1 MATFKRG
8 IFDSDLGNYK
18 LIDGEVHALEGVVNK
33 IGATVE
39 KLSGTAN
46 EALNTADAALNK
58 VDAFGVKLDA
68 FGTKLDMFEAVQGVS
83 DGAGIAG
90 DTAALVGDVA
100 EVAGDSD
107 KIMAICIVASA
118 VAVTVMVG
126 FIAFCFYQGIKHG
139 KEEERNSSPA
149 DQGVQKKNQESNEPF
164 ESDFSISDIHI
175 SSPMKHTFHQPQ
187 QSPIPSF

>member
-1 MATFKRG
+1 MADLKSW
-8 IFDSDLGNYK
+8 FDRPNIENVDR
-18 LIDGEVHALEGVVNK
+18 EVHALEDTVNK

-68 FGTKLDMFEAVQGVS
+68 FGTKLDMFEAAQGAS

-90 DTAALVGDVA
+90 DTAALVGNAA
-100 EVAGDSD
+100 ETIGDSD
-107 KIMAICIVASA
+107 KIMLYCATASA
-118 VAVTVMVG
+118 LAVAFTVG
-126 FIAFCFYQGIKHG
+126 FVLFCFYQGIKHG

-149 DQGVQKKNQESNEPF
+149 ANSNTPRVSLDTVSTE
-164 ESDFSISDIHI
+164 
-175 SSPMKHTFHQPQ
+175 T
-187 QSPIPSF
+187 QSLNMSV